1 MLRGG
6 GVSLATLASRAF
18 AEAPHDFY
26 RRWRERST
34 IHQVSG
40 ANAWL
45 LLDYEDVVTVARQS
59 SSFSSQPNAEFSPA
73 LHGADPPRHTEI
85 RRLLQPFFAPEL
97 QAARRPAVR
106 AIVRR
111 HLDDVTGRPQFDAL
125 AELAEPLTRALA
137 CDWLGLDP
145 MLAACIASR
154 PVRDV
159 TWDDIEPA
167 MVSNGLVAHLSL
179 NDEADRRTTSE
190 LAAFLLAAGIE
201 TVREVM
207 LFNLL
212 TLANSPS
219 FIPFAGDEFQLPS
232 LADELLRLEP
242 PVHTLQRRASAE
254 IAIGGHTIP
263 AGGLVWASI
272 AAANRDPSHF
282 DEPDKIVLDRKGP
295 RHISFGTGPHFCL
308 GSQLG
313 KLETEVILAEMVRFV
328 PGLIERRGKPEMVF
342 SGPGGAPSLRQIRS
356 WKIALAQSA

>member
-6 GVSLATLASRAF
+6 GVSLANLASRAF
-18 AEAPHDFY
+18 AESPHDFY
-26 RRWRERST
+26 RRWRERGA

-45 LLDYEDVVTVARQS
+45 LLDYEDVVKVARQS
-59 SSFSSQPNAEFSPA
+59 SGFSSEPNAEFSPA
-73 LHGADPPRHTEI
+73 LHGSDPPRHTEM

-97 QAARRPAVR
+97 QMARRPAVR

-111 HLDDVTGRPQFDAL
+111 HLDDVTGGAQFDAL

-145 MLAACIASR
+145 ILAARIASR

-159 TWDDIEPA
+159 EWDDIEPA
-167 MVSNGLVAHLSL
+167 MAPDGLVARLSL
-179 NDEADRRTTSE
+179 HDELDRRTVSE
-190 LAAFLLAAGIE
+190 LVAFLLAAGVE

-212 TLANSPS
+212 TLADSPS
-219 FIPFAGDEFQLPS
+219 FIPLAGDESQLPS

-242 PVHTLQRRASAE
+242 PVHTLQRRVSSE
-254 IAIGGHTIP
+254 TGIGGHTIP
-263 AGGLVWASI
+263 AGDLVWASI

-282 DEPDKIVLDRKGP
+282 DLPDNIVLDRKGP
-295 RHISFGTGPHFCL
+295 RHISFGSGPHFCL

-313 KLETEVILAEMVRFV
+313 KLESEVILAEMVRFV
-328 PGLIERRGKPEMVF
+328 PGLIERRGTPKMVF
-342 SGPGGAPSLRQIRS
+342 AGPGGAPSLRQITS
-356 WKIALAQSA
+356 WKMSLAKSA